1 IELIDTL
8 FILLRNGKLL
18 TLHWIHHC
26 LTLCYSWYVFSDIP
40 ATARW
45 MVGMNFIAHSLM
57 YTYYALKAMRI
68 SIPLVIIIE
77 YKNTGIPC
85 DASKSVVTS
94 GLALYTL
101 FLLMFTNFFI
111 NSYLRK
117 QKHNFDDYVEI
128 MHQKWHY
135 SVYISIGYI
144 ILIPILKQWMKYRGK
159 PYNLRTLLTFW
170 NSFLAVFSIIGVIRC
185 LPEFAYILSTKG
197 FTASFCQSDY
207 YKDLRLN
214 WWYLFFVWS
223 KVIELIDTLFIL
235 LRNGKLL
242 TLHWIHHV
250 LTLCYSWYVFGDVPA
265 TARWMVGMNFIAHSL
280 MYTYYALKAMR
291 ISIPL
296 VIIIEYKNTGIP
308 CDASLSVVTS
318 GLALY
323 TLFLLMFTN
332 FFINSYLRK
341 QKHNI

>member
-1 IELIDTL
+1 
-8 FILLRNGKLL
+8 
-18 TLHWIHHC
+18 
-26 LTLCYSWYVFSDIP
+26 
-40 ATARW
+40 
-45 MVGMNFIAHSLM
+45 M
-57 YTYYALKAMRI
+57 Y
-68 SIPLVIIIE
+68 
-77 YKNTGIPC
+77 
-85 DASKSVVTS
+85 
-94 GLALYTL
+94 
-101 FLLMFTNFFI
+101 FTDFN
-111 NSYLRK
+111 
-117 QKHNFDDYVEI
+117 DYNKF
-128 MHQKWHY
+128 MQQKWHY
-135 SVYISIGYI
+135 SVYLAIGYI
-144 ILIPILKQWMKYRGK
+144 ILIPLLKQWMKYRGK

-242 TLHWIHHV
+242 TLHWVHHC

-265 TARWMVGMNFIAHSL
+265 TARWMVGMNFSAHSL

-296 VIIIEYKNTGIP
+296 VISISITLIQILQMVFGIYINYTVIEYKNTGIP
-308 CDASLSVVTS
+308 CDASKSVVTS

-332 FFINSYLRK
+332 FFINSYLLK
-341 QKHNI
+341 YKTPFKYMY